1 MRDGVHPLVEQLVA
15 LCVAKGVH
23 DFIIAPGSRS
33 APLTIA
39 LGAQADITCRV
50 VYDERSAGYVAL
62 GLAQQRN
69 PKRNRRYHAERKSSL
84 ARRKLDAK

>member
-15 LCVAKGVH
+15 LCVAKGVR

-39 LGAQADITCRV
+39 LSAQPDITCRV

-62 GLAQQRN
+62 GLAQQLGRAVGLVCTSGTIHD
-69 PKRNRRYHAERKSSL
+69 K
-84 ARRKLDAK
+84 